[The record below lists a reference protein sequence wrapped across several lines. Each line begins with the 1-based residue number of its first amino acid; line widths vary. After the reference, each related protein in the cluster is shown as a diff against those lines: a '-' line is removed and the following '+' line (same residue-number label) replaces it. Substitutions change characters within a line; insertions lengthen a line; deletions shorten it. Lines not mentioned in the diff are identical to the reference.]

1 MELRDI
7 AVTVRELAQGGFGW
21 VLLEGTG
28 EDGPFA
34 SYARLQ
40 VSERVYD
47 SYRRRWRPA
56 SACFAASIRR
66 SAGREGAWT
75 ESGKNGPLCPSG
87 KRRVLLIR

>member
-47 SYRRRWRPA
+47 SYSSALAAGIGVLRSIDSPERGPRRR
-56 SACFAASIRR
+56 
-66 SAGREGAWT
+66 
-75 ESGKNGPLCPSG
+75 LD
-87 KRRVLLIR
+87 